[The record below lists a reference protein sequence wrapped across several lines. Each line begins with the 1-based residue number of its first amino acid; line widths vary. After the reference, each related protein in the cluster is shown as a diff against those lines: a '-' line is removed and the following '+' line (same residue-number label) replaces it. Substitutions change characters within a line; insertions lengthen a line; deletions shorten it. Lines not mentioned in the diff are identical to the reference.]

1 MKKIVCIAV
10 VFMLAFTGMGMAKGK
25 GRAKGEM
32 GMSGGV
38 KGGMGIP
45 GGKWWRMPR
54 LAEKIALTDDE
65 KKKLDAMNIE
75 KRRKMIDLTS
85 QVAKEK
91 LELEVLLDADKFNPE
106 ACMNRFKNVQDAS
119 AATAMERFKFLVEVR
134 QLLGVD
140 RFREL
145 KNTAKGF
152 RRQHMNKKRM
162 NKKKFKDGRMQGNP
176 MQGGQIQGGQPVE

>member
-10 VFMLAFTGMGMAKGK
+10 VFMLAFTGMSMAKGK
-25 GRAKGEM
+25 DGRTKGD
-32 GMSGGV
+32 
-38 KGGMGIP
+38 MGIP

-65 KKKLDAMNIE
+65 KKTLDAMNIE

-85 QVAKEK
+85 QIAKEK
-91 LELEVLLDADKFNPE
+91 LELEVLLDADKFDPE

-145 KNTAKGF
+145 KNTAQGF

-162 NKKKFKDGRMQGNP
+162 NNKKFKGGHMQGNP
-176 MQGGQIQGGQPVE
+176 MQGGNVQDGQLKGGQPVE